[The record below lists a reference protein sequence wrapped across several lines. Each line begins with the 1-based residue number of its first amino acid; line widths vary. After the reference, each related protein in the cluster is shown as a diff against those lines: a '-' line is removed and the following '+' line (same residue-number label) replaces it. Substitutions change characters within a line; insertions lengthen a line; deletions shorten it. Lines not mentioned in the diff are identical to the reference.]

1 MMMMMMLFSRG
12 PTRVMNLTNPL
23 IVFLIALICCT
34 TIFESAV
41 AIDAVIT
48 IRPTKAKA
56 DNHHRTDEYK
66 AEAAT
71 HYLDR
76 TDTQATWVSV
86 RDIATDEDRNT
97 TTTDGAMC
105 KLSFID
111 RYII

>member
-48 IRPTKAKA
+48 IRPTKA

-111 RYII
+111 RYTI